1 MHKTTARFRCGFD
14 ALPSNVQEI
23 ARRNYDLLEENPR
36 HPSLHF
42 EKVCKLW
49 SVRVGRGHSATK
61 AATESCCRPWHW
73 VPAFPSGMTREVVS
87 GDCVEIQNSRHPAM
101 DWRDPV
107 PGMAKTTREFL
118 SNHNR

>member
-14 ALPSNVQEI
+14 ALPSDVQEI

-42 EKVCKLW
+42 KKVCKLW

-61 AATESCCRPWHW
+61 AATESCCRPWRLG
-73 VPAFPSGMTREVVS
+73 PGIPFRDDEGGCFRRLRRNSALPS
-87 GDCVEIQNSRHPAM
+87 SRHGLAGPSA
-101 DWRDPV
+101 RDGKNYP
-107 PGMAKTTREFL
+107 
-118 SNHNR
+118 